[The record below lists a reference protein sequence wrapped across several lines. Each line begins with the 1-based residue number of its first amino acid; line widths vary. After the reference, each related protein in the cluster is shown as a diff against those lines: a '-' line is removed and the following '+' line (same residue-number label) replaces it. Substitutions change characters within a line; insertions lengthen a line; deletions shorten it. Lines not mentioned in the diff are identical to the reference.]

1 MDDFDFDDC
10 SIEFLRVL
18 KEVRRKKRRYYWN
31 DSIQSKDKS
40 NMINWERKRVNPS
53 VIINNKIKR
62 VGINK
67 TRSRFTADDDFNEMN
82 K

>member
-1 MDDFDFDDC
+1 MDDFDDY

-18 KEVRRKKRRYYWN
+18 KEIKKKKRKYYWN
-31 DSIQSKDKS
+31 DSIQSQDKD
-40 NMINWERKRVNPS
+40 NMINCERKRFDPS
-53 VIINNKIKR
+53 IIINNKVRR

-67 TRSRFTADDDFNEMN
+67 TRSKFTSDDYFNESN

>member
-1 MDDFDFDDC
+1 MDDFDDY

-18 KEVRRKKRRYYWN
+18 KELRRKKRMYYWN

-40 NMINWERKRVNPS
+40 NMINCERKKFNPS
-53 VIINNKIKR
+53 VIIKNKIKR

-67 TRSRFTADDDFNEMN
+67 NRSRFTSDESFNETN

>member
-1 MDDFDFDDC
+1 MDDFDDY

-18 KEVRRKKRRYYWN
+18 KEIKKKKRKYYWN

-40 NMINWERKRVNPS
+40 NMINCERKKFNPS
-53 VIINNKIKR
+53 VIINNKVRR

-67 TRSRFTADDDFNEMN
+67 TRSKFTSDDVFNESN

>member
-1 MDDFDFDDC
+1 MDDFDFDDY

-31 DSIQSKDKS
+31 DSIQSKDKN

-67 TRSRFTADDDFNEMN
+67 TRSRFTSDDVFNESN